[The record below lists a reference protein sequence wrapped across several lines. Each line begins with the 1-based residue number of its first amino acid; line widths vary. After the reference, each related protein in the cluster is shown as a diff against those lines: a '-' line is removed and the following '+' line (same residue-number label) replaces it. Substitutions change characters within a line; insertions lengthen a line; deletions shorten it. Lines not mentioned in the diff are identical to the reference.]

1 MKTIKFNQNVVI
13 DFLQGKGEE
22 TFYAGK
28 EYDLEDDQADRWLRR
43 GKADLVEPST
53 KASASN
59 DMDELQRLADAAKP
73 KTTKK

>member
-1 MKTIKFNQNVVI
+1 MKTVKFNQTVVI

-22 TFYAGK
+22 VFYAGK

-43 GKADLVEPST
+43 GKADLVEPSVAT
-53 KASASN
+53 SASN
-59 DMDELQRLADAAKP
+59 DMAELQRLADVAKP